1 MSPWDVNQCAGMNV
15 STRLVGLPVL
25 SPSSRYFDQANIE
38 CLALVRLAGCG
49 IGGWTKL
56 SRSVLY
62 RHPSII
68 NVTLGMRTRN
78 RSDETWN
85 SMISKSRTVSGTVS
99 ALRD

>member
-1 MSPWDVNQCAGMNV
+1 M
-15 STRLVGLPVL
+15 
-25 SPSSRYFDQANIE
+25 
-38 CLALVRLAGCG
+38 
-49 IGGWTKL
+49 KL

-62 RHPSII
+62 GHPSII

-85 SMISKSRTVSGTVS
+85 SMISKSRTVSGTIS